1 MDIFWRKEKNRKKSP
16 SHKILHTPTYYV
28 LRTPPTP
35 TPPGDEER
43 THTHNDHNNKRMKRA
58 MRSAMR
64 VALRVAAVF
73 PRRFVL
79 RATTQLRGR
88 PSSSFA
94 RQHNTREMVTETN
107 GKNTNYAIVGLGNPG
122 SRFEGT
128 RHNAGFEVVDY
139 LSRSG
144 ERGGGGALPSPSS
157 FGASSSSAWTLRTNS
172 SVESE
177 TSEIV
182 LVEFVEDGE
191 KDEKEEEEKKKK
203 KKKKRVVKVILAKP
217 QTFMNVSGTAVRKI
231 MRKYRVPIE
240 NVLVVY
246 DDLDTKV
253 GQIRIKKS
261 GSHGGHN
268 GIRDILDIPRVKNA
282 FPRVRVG
289 IGRPEN
295 ESVQVHEHVLSR
307 FREEERE
314 TMDAAVEK
322 AAGAVVEILRFG
334 VDEAIARQNG
344 NVPKNKNKRGGN
356 ETKKLKIKG
365 GQPVALEMKV
375 SEDGQKVEVNVF
387 ARSSRK
393 KELAAAVAA
402 VAAVDNTKKQ

>member
-1 MDIFWRKEKNRKKSP
+1 
-16 SHKILHTPTYYV
+16 
-28 LRTPPTP
+28 
-35 TPPGDEER
+35 
-43 THTHNDHNNKRMKRA
+43 MKRA
-58 MRSAMR
+58 IKSAINLAFKGVARTAPVGKFVWNNIFAHPMRFLGVLNASNA
-64 VALRVAAVF
+64 
-73 PRRFVL
+73 RRS
-79 RATTQLRGR
+79 Q
-88 PSSSFA
+88 SSSSSN
-94 RQHNTREMVTETN
+94 NT
-107 GKNTNYAIVGLGNPG
+107 NTNYAIVGLGNPG
-122 SRFEGT
+122 KRFEGT
-128 RHNAGFEVVDY
+128 RHNVGFEVIDSLRKNGGSKLLEKSCSSSS
-139 LSRSG
+139 LSSSSLRLQNNSSVNSEISDVVLAEYIVNDEEENEG
-144 ERGGGGALPSPSS
+144 DDDESKSPSS
-157 FGASSSSAWTLRTNS
+157 STRVSRK
-172 SVESE
+172 
-177 TSEIV
+177 IV
-182 LVEFVEDGE
+182 
-191 KDEKEEEEKKKK
+191 
-203 KKKKRVVKVILAKP
+203 LAKP

-402 VAAVDNTKKQ
+402 VEAVDNTKKQ

>member
-1 MDIFWRKEKNRKKSP
+1 
-16 SHKILHTPTYYV
+16 
-28 LRTPPTP
+28 
-35 TPPGDEER
+35 
-43 THTHNDHNNKRMKRA
+43 
-58 MRSAMR
+58 MR

-79 RATTQLRGR
+79 RATTKLRGR
-88 PSSSFA
+88 PSSFA
-94 RQHNTREMVTETN
+94 QREMVTETN

-144 ERGGGGALPSPSS
+144 ERGGALPSPSS

-191 KDEKEEEEKKKK
+191 KDEKEEEEKEKKK

-268 GIRDILDIPRVKNA
+268 GVRDILDIPRVKNA